1 MILEL
6 PQNNQGLGEGGGLG
20 CRWDRVSCELI
31 IVDPEYWIREVHHI
45 ILITFV
51 YV

>member
-20 CRWDRVSCELI
+20 CRWDRVSRELSSLILNVGYVKFI
-31 IVDPEYWIREVHHI
+31 I
-45 ILITFV
+45 
-51 YV
+51 